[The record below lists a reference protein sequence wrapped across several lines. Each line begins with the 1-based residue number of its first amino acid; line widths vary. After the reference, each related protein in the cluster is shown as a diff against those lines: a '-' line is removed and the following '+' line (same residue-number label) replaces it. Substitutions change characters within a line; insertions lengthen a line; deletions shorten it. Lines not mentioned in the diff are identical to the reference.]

1 MLSILASLAQ
11 HLDDYCC
18 RSPWPVVVACCSVSK
33 LAVSWLRGK
42 VLAILGFSI
51 GLSENVQD

>member
-1 MLSILASLAQ
+1 MLSIFASLARR
-11 HLDDYCC
+11 LDDYCC
-18 RSPWPVVVACCSVSK
+18 RSPWPVV
-33 LAVSWLRGK
+33 AVSANFVAVAWLRGK